1 MRPERRSTAGR
12 RPVGK
17 VRPADTRRH
26 HRALILQ
33 QLVDDGARSRA
44 DLARETSLTRVTISD
59 LVAELI
65 EEGFVSELGTRPGTH
80 MGKPATLGRHLGGS
94 AGRRSPS
101 TCPPTAS
108 WPAAVVDL
116 DGNIL
121 AREQVPF
128 TRGDDLS
135 VIADLAIRLR
145 DATNRRIL
153 GVGIG
158 TPGIVDLDGTVV
170 LAPNL
175 GWTDLDLAGELSNAS
190 ACRCTPATMP
200 TSPRSPRARSARAT
214 TAGMLLL
221 TIGQGVGGG
230 VMIDGRALSGPLQSA
245 GEIGHVVV
253 DPEGRQCACGNRGCL
268 ETFLAAPALRSSTPT
283 PPARDVGAKLAS
295 VLTPVVTTLGIA
307 DVVLYGPAELLE
319 GALLDAVRSAL
330 AHQTLPFVAQRVQIR
345 LAPLRRRAR
354 AHGRGSARA
363 LPRARGGV
371 TCRHGSTERTPRRT
385 TRNDPKEDQP

>member
-1 MRPERRSTAGR
+1 LTSTLLVRFINYVTQINEARTRSTAGR

-33 QLVDDGARSRA
+33 QLVDEGARSRA

-80 MGKPATLGRHLGGS
+80 MGKPATLVGISEDAPVTIALDLSADGQLSGG
-94 AGRRSPS
+94 
-101 TCPPTAS
+101 
-108 WPAAVVDL
+108 VVDL
-116 DGNIL
+116 DGHIL

-128 TRGDDLS
+128 VRGDDLS
-135 VIADLAIRLR
+135 VISDLAIRLR
-145 DATNRRIL
+145 DATTRRIL

-158 TPGIVDLDGTVV
+158 TPGIVDADGTVV

-175 GWTDLDLAGELSNAS
+175 GWTDLDLSGRLSKAIGLPVHAGNDANVAAVAES
-190 ACRCTPATMP
+190 AFG
-200 TSPRSPRARSARAT
+200 
-214 TAGMLLL
+214 AGDDGGLLLL
-221 TIGQGVGGG
+221 TLGQGVGGG

-253 DPEGRQCACGNRGCL
+253 DPAGRQCACGNRGCL
-268 ETFLAAPALRSSTPT
+268 ETFLAAPALRQLDDDA
-283 PPARDVGAKLAS
+283 ARAEVGARLAS

-345 LAPLRRRAR
+345 LAPLDDELVLTGA
-354 AHGRGSARA
+354 AA
-363 LPRARGGV
+363 LVRYRELGV
-371 TCRHGSTERTPRRT
+371 V
-385 TRNDPKEDQP
+385 